1 MEDKENAVA
10 DDDIIM
16 ISSPSSPHVQK
27 YVLDKELGNS
37 FQTVINKNDSVVL
50 NDSVIVISPLSSP
63 IDKAKKHFQKVL
75 NVVEIGSS
83 SVTNRIDD
91 FIFKSNK
98 PLMNKLFRNLDNI
111 NPVL

>member
-1 MEDKENAVA
+1 MEDKENTVA
-10 DDDIIM
+10 DDDIIV
-16 ISSPSSPHVQK
+16 ISSPSSPLVQK
-27 YVLDKELGNS
+27 YILDKELGNS
-37 FQTVINKNDSVVL
+37 FQTVINKNDSVIL
-50 NDSVIVISPLSSP
+50 DESVIIISPLSSP
-63 IDKAKKHFQKVL
+63 IDKTKKHFQKVL
-75 NVVEIGSS
+75 NVEEIEYS